1 MFFIVLIPIHLTK
14 KQEYIFYI
22 IVNFPDGTDILLYNI
37 FTMSLDFLKIRK
49 KEYKMQSMRYKA
61 HEYKIFNSPK
71 NRKAE
76 IYYKRKCDVGASK
89 NAGQAFSTKRLS
101 SYYLLYKIFAF
112 RFFSPSNKL
121 VFNPPFSPTVD
132 LDSQKK
138 ELLPYPRCGFGACLR
153 CERAF

>member
-22 IVNFPDGTDILLYNI
+22 ILNFPDGTDILLYSI

-89 NAGQAFSTKRLS
+89 NAGQAFSAPRLS
-101 SYYLLYKIFAF
+101 SHFLL
-112 RFFSPSNKL
+112 
-121 VFNPPFSPTVD
+121 
-132 LDSQKK
+132 
-138 ELLPYPRCGFGACLR
+138 
-153 CERAF
+153 

>member
-76 IYYKRKCDVGASK
+76 IIVA
-89 NAGQAFSTKRLS
+89 AG
-101 SYYLLYKIFAF
+101 KIE
-112 RFFSPSNKL
+112 KI
-121 VFNPPFSPTVD
+121 V
-132 LDSQKK
+132 
-138 ELLPYPRCGFGACLR
+138 
-153 CERAF
+153 